1 MDYKKIFKSKK
12 MRIAILHML
21 EWVPDSLMIRLQ
33 YRIHNGK
40 HLNLKDPKSYT
51 EKIQWYKLFYRDPIM
66 TKCVDKFS
74 AKKYVAEKLGT
85 DEYIIPT
92 LFHWSNASEI
102 DFSVLPDRCV
112 LKTTNG
118 SGTNLFFYRDNHPNC
133 EEIRSQLNSWLNQ
146 VEKSAGR
153 EWAYDNVKPSI
164 ICEPIMEA
172 IDQAGDGLDDYK
184 FFCFNGKIEMKWVDY
199 DRFVGHKRVLF
210 DKNGNRLD
218 IACTYPNP
226 QEFEYPKE
234 AFDVLQP
241 IVEKLATGFP
251 HVRIDL
257 YYTNHKPYF
266 GELTFYSGSGY
277 EPFSTEEFDN
287 ELGEK
292 FILPRKR

>member
-12 MRIAILHML
+12 TRIAILHML
-21 EWVPDSLMIRLQ
+21 EWVPDSLMIRIQ

-40 HLNLKDPKSYT
+40 HLNLKKPTTYT
-51 EKIQWYKLFYRDPIM
+51 EKIQWYKLNYRDPVM
-66 TKCVDKFS
+66 TKCVDKFT
-74 AKKYVAEKLGT
+74 AKMYVTEKLGT

-92 LFHWSNASEI
+92 IFHWDYASEI

-118 SGTNLFFYRDNHPNC
+118 SGTNIFFNRDENPDYETIKN
-133 EEIRSQLNSWLNQ
+133 QLNTWLNQ
-146 VEKSAGR
+146 VRKSAGR

-164 ICEPIMEA
+164 ICEPLIEA
-172 IDQAGDGLDDYK
+172 VDQAGEGLDDYK
-184 FFCFNGKIEMKWVDY
+184 FFCFNGKIAMKWVDY

-210 DKNGNRLD
+210 DASGNRLNVE
-218 IACTYPNP
+218 CTYPSP
-226 QEFEYPKE
+226 LDFHYPKE
-234 AFDVLQP
+234 AFDVLTP
-241 IVEKLATGFP
+241 IVEKLAKGFP

-277 EPFSTEEFDN
+277 EPFSTDEYDK
-287 ELGEK
+287 ELGEI
-292 FILPRKR
+292 FILPHRR